1 MDQARREPHE
11 LSYNPSHYTV
21 MANDIIKGKQ
31 SMTLQEARL
40 LRLVI
45 TQIAQSDNDLQTYS
59 CRIQDLAKFL
69 NVPANN
75 LYRDIR
81 EVCRGLM
88 RLNVEV
94 GTGSPKEPWT
104 IWHWMSMAKYDGNG
118 TITLRLSNE
127 IKQFV
132 LDLNG
137 WFTRYQLCDIL
148 SMKSFYSIRLY
159 EILKCEDN
167 KTNCEQDYHEFTIQQ
182 LREMLGC
189 EKKYKQIGQ
198 LKDKVIEPAANEI
211 SEKTDILVEV
221 EYIKTGRPITRVRF
235 YIHDKPQR
243 QQLPGQ
249 TKLDI

>member
-59 CRIQDLAKFL
+59 CRIQDLARFL

-88 RLNVEV
+88 RLNVEI
-94 GTGSPKEPWT
+94 GTGNPKSPWK
-104 IWHWMSMAKYDGNG
+104 IWHWMSTAEYDGNG
-118 TITLRLSNE
+118 TITLRLSDE

-132 LDLNG
+132 LDLSG
-137 WFTRYQLCDIL
+137 WFTRYQLSNIL
-148 SMKSFYSIRLY
+148 SMRSFYSIRLY

-182 LREMLGC
+182 FRAMLGC
-189 EKKYKQIGQ
+189 EKKYKQIGE
-198 LKDKVIEPAANEI
+198 LKKYVIEPAAHEI

-221 EYIKTGRPITRVRF
+221 EYIKTGRPITGVRF
-235 YIHDKPQR
+235 YIHDKPKR

-249 TKLDI
+249 TELNL